1 MKRLKKQFV
10 LAACIRTD
18 GSNSKR
24 LRNWRNRSFTCI
36 YDFEDIPDSHLWK
49 PCLRRVGKE
58 AGTFV
63 QNLGIRLMIDDMQDF
78 DRLVADNLSL
88 KVGTMILAIP
98 QQQIASTMIDHA
110 RRMAER
116 VFVEVYTEDMVT
128 QSLPFKPDGFVIR
141 GNEAGGIC
149 SNMSNPAML
158 RRIRKK
164 TSLPIWIYG
173 GIGLQ
178 SALAYAI
185 GGADGVILS
194 DCLLLIDELAHD
206 LTEQDRRALNT
217 GIRTQ
222 AVDIGNGLHLRIGES
237 YPELINR
244 MKALCAAHDRAQF
257 ERRNRTDTR
266 LSDVLDVMKQY
277 RTTAS
282 CFMGEEAAWA
292 AEFGRRYATIPD
304 VMQALKRVMR
314 DQHDVL
320 SRNYPLAR
328 GNALSKELKTEF
340 PIMQGPMTHVSDSP
354 DFLAHVA
361 ENGAVPFAALALSKG
376 EKLEALMRET
386 RAKVDGKPWGVGL
399 LGFAPKTLQEEQ
411 TALIQKYR
419 PDIAIV
425 AGGRPAHYQTLK
437 RIGTLPF
444 LHIPVPSMIP
454 TFFNE
459 GVRHFIFEGRG
470 CGGHIGPIN
479 SFSLWQSALIAFQQ
493 LAAAGEDL
501 SDVRIAFAGGIYDAP
516 SAAMTSAF
524 CVPLLE
530 QGVQFGFIVGTAYLF
545 TREIRESAAITPAFQ
560 QVALESDQT
569 AILETRAG
577 HAIRCAPTALTS
589 ACYREKADL
598 LGQGMAPAEVH
609 QRLEKIYIGRLRLAA
624 KGVKRA
630 GVSNGDEAL
639 VTVNETDQ
647 MKEGLFMI
655 GEAAALLD
663 HVMGMADLHRSLC
676 SDAVQAL
683 RDSHARFSFGKTF
696 AKPTVEARPTDI
708 AVIGMS
714 ILAPGSNN
722 LDKFWHNI
730 LAQLCCIGEVP
741 EERWQPSVNFHPD
754 PDNPDTT
761 YSTKG
766 GFLADIPINCMEYGI
781 PPGSVPHIDPTQLLA
796 LEAVKQALI
805 DAGYGK
811 KEFDRTRT
819 SVFFGFAGG
828 GDLLLAYTVRA
839 ALKEYLHRAADIPD
853 AIRERVVRSLNEVLP
868 EWTEDSFPGIL
879 GNVITGRV
887 ANRFNLNGLNFTVD
901 AACAS
906 SMAALQVACQEL
918 AYGGTQTAIVGGVD
932 ASQHMLGY
940 LCFSKSKALSRSG
953 QSKPFSPEADGI
965 VLGEG
970 IGIVVLK
977 RLADAIDDADRI
989 YAVIKGIGG
998 ASDGKGSGMTVPL
1011 SRGQELAIDR
1021 ACEVAGFTTDTVELF
1036 EAHGTGTPLGDRVEL
1051 ETIHNV
1057 RQNHG
1062 ANQPCAIGS
1071 IKAAI
1076 GHTKGAA
1083 GVIGVIKAA
1092 LALHHKVLPAQ
1103 VNADTIH
1110 PAVSGPQTQL
1120 YLNTKT
1126 RPWFCKTA
1134 QHPRRAGVSAFG
1146 FGGTNFH
1153 TVLEA
1158 YDAGAMDPA
1167 ELPRCLWPAELF
1179 LFGAPN
1185 IPSLINRINAAID
1198 FMDQMDKPDA
1208 SLTGFAYRH
1217 YLSHVPSAA
1226 MPARFAVKAHSLEEL
1241 RKKLHQSK
1249 QLMANGALQPGTQ
1262 DAKNALRMADGIW
1275 GSLVEAPVGPLTAL
1289 FPGQGSQKLHMLREL
1304 AVVFPMV
1311 RECLE
1316 HANAVLADDFF
1327 SIDHGVLTDYMYPP
1341 NHENA
1346 EEKKQAQ
1353 SALTQTQIA
1362 QPALAAV
1369 EMALVY
1375 LLAQFNVQ
1383 TAMAAGHSFGELT
1396 ALWSAGVMTDRQLL
1410 TLAGKR
1416 GRCMAAA
1423 SKVSTGMVAVHIDR
1437 NAMSE
1442 FVDTVP
1448 ELTIANHNTPEQV
1461 VVSGSM
1467 DALERLKVH
1476 CRQQQW
1482 RYTRLPVS
1490 QGFHSPHMAHAAAQW
1505 QHDLSSHQFHPPHF
1519 PVYANMTAKPYGR
1532 SVADIAG
1539 ILEHHLQNGVA
1550 FVEQIEAMYAD
1561 GARTFLEIGPG
1572 STLIN
1577 FISAI
1582 LTDKP
1587 HHAIAVQ
1594 PREEA
1599 SGIDMLL
1606 DCLAA
1611 LHACGY
1617 PVDLRPAYA
1626 CRKIKTEEKTNQR
1639 PSATLFLVN
1648 GGRAKPSVEL
1658 KARKTKK
1665 ANPSDWESLSQF
1677 SSSPFRTASNPHTE
1691 SEPSLVA
1698 TALQSGHTRGTADS
1712 GHPPPSTRQG
1722 SAAGDK
1728 AYAPTAAQSP
1738 INHQER
1744 VQQLKHF
1751 QKSISQFLETQER
1764 FQRKRLEMMERMWNV
1779 NQQLVQNLLGSA
1791 HATTMSA
1798 STDMGSEK
1806 ETGRDTLND
1815 RAFPDAAE
1823 APADRALSNSENFAS
1838 PTSSALPKID
1848 TGRDDSFRPSD
1859 KSVQNTSV
1867 DYRSLL
1873 FEIIAERTQYPVE
1886 MLALEQDIE
1895 ADLGIDSIKRV
1906 EIITM
1911 LRETH
1916 PSLSD
1921 IADETYYEAMAQL
1934 KTLGDVVAWIDRT
1947 FGPSHIESHTKA
1959 EGRQAV
1965 SQTPLSTDAS
1975 SEPDY
1980 RSLLFDV
1987 ISERT
1992 QYPVEMLALEQD
2004 IEADLGIDSI
2014 KRVEIITMLR
2024 ETHPSLSD
2032 IADEAYYEEMAQ
2044 LRTLGEVVEW
2054 IDDTFGMPGAHDRI
2068 PSELPTEKTAG
2079 DRKAI
2084 PPVGKVNGGQRLMD
2098 IISEKTRYPVE
2109 LIDMD
2114 LDLEED
2120 LGMDTSQVIE
2130 IMLKCNKSPLLPS
2143 EIQPGRLG
2151 RIAQRLKTV
2160 QDLVHWMAQASAS
2173 NGGNDTSGI
2182 ADALEISTDVEPTET
2197 SLFRR
2202 YGLTLIEQPL
2212 AAGQPRS
2219 LPGALMLLD
2228 GGHAL
2233 GRQIQSDAEK
2243 QGIRCV
2249 RVMHYAN
2256 GHVENQDSI
2265 HLNARQEQD
2274 YETCYHRLKTDHGTP
2289 CGVLNL
2295 LSLGKHSHEESDQ
2308 ALMHSFLWAKTMGAD
2323 PDLRQDKRWNLFW
2336 VSVTGMGGDFGLNQ
2350 AMDFEA
2356 TQNGLHGITKCL
2368 YHEWPGLQAKT
2379 IDIHP
2384 EENTEQL
2391 SRLVLDE
2398 CFATHDTITE
2408 IGFPNQT
2415 RHALALT
2422 DLPHDLGDTQPRLN
2436 RDSVLLITGGA
2447 KGIASEAALLLAK
2460 RYQPTMILV
2469 GRTPLP
2475 ERSPD
2480 ELAAFVSRAKMGEQD
2495 PKELKSR
2502 IIKELMSSTEHVAP
2516 ALVNDR
2522 YEAIMKEYK
2531 IRQSI
2536 EKMEQ
2541 LHAKVF
2547 YHACDC
2553 TDDHDFSRLIRQ
2565 TYKTFQRI
2573 DGVVHA
2579 AGCLK
2584 DAFITQ
2590 KSTEHFK
2597 QVLDTKVKG
2606 ARILLRELDF
2616 ETLDFLLFFS
2626 SVSGRFGNRGQA
2638 DYAAANEILNKM
2650 AVKIHHQWPGKAV
2663 AVNWGPWEGDG
2674 MVSSQLKEQFMKAGV
2689 YLLPRDLGAE
2699 MFNREINAVHRV
2711 SEVVIFGAADIEN
2724 RLPIVGRQT
2733 LSADC
2738 GQPLPFVQLFK
2749 MKHQPAGNSFC
2760 WQLDLDR
2767 SAPYLNDH
2775 RIDEVPVLA
2784 AAMAMEIMAQAGLA
2798 AGPAFRFK
2806 GIQKF
2811 DLYKGIMAESDHPLT
2826 LTIKAD
2832 MHQNGSP
2839 DELIADVHLTLPNQI
2854 SRSNYTC
2861 QVLLGKAGHD
2871 PIPALMH
2878 LTHSQRFRHSVEKIY
2893 ENRLFH
2899 KGVFRALKR
2908 IESFEIA
2915 DLKNSGI
2922 KGIIEP
2928 SIPERVIGDGVGGLW
2943 LIDPV
2948 VFDCAYQL
2956 ALLWVQERYSTMALP
2971 SSIKLYRRYR
2981 SYNGGPIHCEVAIK
2995 NTQFPLLLMDFM
3007 FTDERGDLY
3016 AKATD
3021 VAALMSRGLNE
3032 RLSVRQSKLA
3042 TIHS

>member
-1 MKRLKKQFV
+1 MKRLKTQFI
-10 LAACIRTD
+10 LAACIRIN
-18 GSNSKR
+18 GSNHKR
-24 LRNWRNRSFTCI
+24 LRKWRNRSFTCI

-49 PCLRRVGKE
+49 PCLRRVGGG

-88 KVGTMILAIP
+88 KVGTIILAMA

-110 RRMAER
+110 RRIAER

-128 QSLPFKPDGFVIR
+128 QSQPFKPDGFVIR

-158 RRIRKK
+158 RKIREK

-185 GGADGVILS
+185 GGANGVILS
-194 DCLLLIDELAHD
+194 DCLLLIDELADD
-206 LTEQDRRALNT
+206 LKEQDRRALNT

-237 YPELINR
+237 YPELIKR

-266 LSDVLDVMKQY
+266 LSDVLDVMKRY

-292 AEFGRRYATIPD
+292 AEFGRRFATIPD
-304 VMQALKRVMR
+304 VMQALKRVML
-314 DQHDVL
+314 DHHDVL
-320 SRNYPLAR
+320 SRNYPLVR
-328 GNALSKELKTEF
+328 GNALAKELKTEF
-340 PIMQGPMTHVSDSP
+340 PIMQGPMTHVSDAP
-354 DFLAHVA
+354 DFLARVA
-361 ENGAVPFAALALSKG
+361 ENGAVPFAALALNKG
-376 EKLEALMRET
+376 ETLEALMRET
-386 RAKVDGKPWGVGL
+386 QTKVGGKSWGVGL
-399 LGFAPKTLQEEQ
+399 LGFAPKTLLEEQ
-411 TALIQKYR
+411 IALIEKYR

-425 AGGRPAHYQTLK
+425 AGGRPAHYQTLQ

-479 SFSLWQSALIAFQQ
+479 SFTLWQSALIAFQQ
-493 LAAAGEDL
+493 LAAEGEDL
-501 SDVRIAFAGGIYDAP
+501 SDVRIAFAGGIYDAL

-560 QVALESDQT
+560 QVALESGHT

-589 ACYREKADL
+589 AYYREKADL
-598 LGQGMAPAEVH
+598 LSQAVAPAEVH
-609 QRLEKIYIGRLRLAA
+609 ERLEKIYIGRLRLAA

-630 GVSNGDEAL
+630 KVSNGDEEL
-639 VTVNETDQ
+639 VTVNETEQ

-683 RDSHARFSFGKTF
+683 RDSHPRFFFSKTS

-714 ILAPGSNN
+714 ILAPGSDN
-722 LDKFWHNI
+722 LDRFWHNI

-805 DAGYGK
+805 DAGYDK

-819 SVFFGFAGG
+819 SVLFGFAGG

-839 ALKEYLHRAADIPD
+839 ALKEYLYRAADIPD
-853 AIRERVVRSLNEVLP
+853 AIRERVIQSLNEVLP
-868 EWTEDSFPGIL
+868 EWSEDSFPGVL
-879 GNVITGRV
+879 GNVISGRV

-918 AYGGTQTAIVGGVD
+918 AYGATQTAIVGGVD
-932 ASQHMLGY
+932 VSQHMLGY
-940 LCFSKSKALSRSG
+940 MCFSKSKALSRNG
-953 QSKPFSPEADGI
+953 RSKPFSPEADGI

-1011 SRGQELAIDR
+1011 SRGQKLAIDR
-1021 ACEVAGFTTDTVELF
+1021 ACEVAGFTTDTVDMF

-1062 ANQPCAIGS
+1062 ATQPCAIGS

-1083 GVIGVIKAA
+1083 GIIGVIKAT

-1134 QHPRRAGVSAFG
+1134 QHCRRAGVSAFG

-1153 TVLEA
+1153 TVLEE
-1158 YDAGAMDPA
+1158 YDAGAIDPA

-1179 LFGAPN
+1179 LIGAPN
-1185 IPSLINRINAAID
+1185 IPSLINHINAAID
-1198 FMDQMDKPDA
+1198 FMDQMDNTDA

-1217 YLSHVPSAA
+1217 YLRHMPSAA
-1226 MPARFAVKAHSLEEL
+1226 MPVRFAVKAHSLEEL
-1241 RKKLHQSK
+1241 RKKLDQSK

-1275 GSLVEAPVGPLTAL
+1275 GSLVEEPVGPLTAL
-1289 FPGQGSQKLHMLREL
+1289 FPGQGSQLHMLREL
-1304 AVVFPMV
+1304 AVAFPMV
-1311 RECLE
+1311 RQCLE
-1316 HANAVLADDFF
+1316 HANAVLADEFF
-1327 SIDHGVLTDYMYPP
+1327 SIDHGVLTDYIYPP

-1383 TAMAAGHSFGELT
+1383 TAMAAGHSCGELT

-1410 TLAGKR
+1410 TLASRR

-1423 SKVSTGMVAVHIDR
+1423 SKISTGMVAVHIDR
-1437 NAMSE
+1437 NALSE

-1476 CRQQQW
+1476 CRQQKW
-1482 RYTRLPVS
+1482 GYTRLPVS

-1505 QHDLSSHQFHPPHF
+1505 HHDLSSQQFYPPHF

-1539 ILEHHLQNGVA
+1539 ILKHHLQNGVA
-1550 FVEQIEAMYAD
+1550 FVEQIEAMHAD

-1594 PREEA
+1594 PREDA

-1626 CRKIKTEEKTNQR
+1626 CRKIKTEEKTNRR

-1648 GGRAKPSVEL
+1648 GGRAKPTVKL
-1658 KARKTKK
+1658 KARKKKK
-1665 ANPSDWESLSQF
+1665 ANPSDWESISQF
-1677 SSSPFRTASNPHTE
+1677 SSSPSRTASNPHTAT
-1691 SEPSLVA
+1691 EPSLVT
-1698 TALQSGHTRGTADS
+1698 TALQSGPARGKADS
-1712 GHPPPSTRQG
+1712 GHPTPSTCQR

-1728 AYAPTAAQSP
+1728 AYAPAAAQSL

-1751 QKSISQFLETQER
+1751 QKSMSQFLETQER
-1764 FQRKRLEMMERMWNV
+1764 FQRKRLEMMEKMWNV
-1779 NQQLVQNLLGSA
+1779 NQQLVQNWLESA
-1791 HATTMSA
+1791 HSITMSA

-1806 ETGRDTLND
+1806 ETGSDTLND
-1815 RAFPDAAE
+1815 RAFSDAAE
-1823 APADRALSNSENFAS
+1823 APAGRALSNSENLAS
-1838 PTSSALPKID
+1838 QTPAALPKID
-1848 TGRDDSFRPSD
+1848 TGRDDSFRPSEN
-1859 KSVQNTSV
+1859 SVQTTSV
-1867 DYRSLL
+1867 
-1873 FEIIAERTQYPVE
+1873 
-1886 MLALEQDIE
+1886 
-1895 ADLGIDSIKRV
+1895 
-1906 EIITM
+1906 
-1911 LRETH
+1911 
-1916 PSLSD
+1916 
-1921 IADETYYEAMAQL
+1921 
-1934 KTLGDVVAWIDRT
+1934 
-1947 FGPSHIESHTKA
+1947 
-1959 EGRQAV
+1959 
-1965 SQTPLSTDAS
+1965 
-1975 SEPDY
+1975 DY

-2014 KRVEIITMLR
+2014 KRVEIISMLR

-2032 IADEAYYEEMAQ
+2032 IADEKYYEEMAQ
-2044 LRTLGEVVEW
+2044 LRTLGDVVVW
-2054 IDDTFGMPGAHDRI
+2054 IEDTFGMPGAHERK
-2068 PSELPTEKTAG
+2068 PSELPAEKTAR

-2084 PPVGKVNGGQRLMD
+2084 LPVGKVNE
-2098 IISEKTRYPVE
+2098 SK
-2109 LIDMD
+2109 
-2114 LDLEED
+2114 
-2120 LGMDTSQVIE
+2120 
-2130 IMLKCNKSPLLPS
+2130 
-2143 EIQPGRLG
+2143 
-2151 RIAQRLKTV
+2151 
-2160 QDLVHWMAQASAS
+2160 
-2173 NGGNDTSGI
+2173 GGND
-2182 ADALEISTDVEPTET
+2182 ALERGDVSEISTDVESTET
-2197 SLFRR
+2197 SVFRR
-2202 YGLTLIEQPL
+2202 YGLKLIEQPL
-2212 AAGQPRS
+2212 EADQPRS

-2228 GGHAL
+2228 GGHPL

-2256 GHVENQDSI
+2256 GNVENQDSI

-2274 YETCYHRLKTDHGTP
+2274 YETCYHRLKTDYGTP

-2295 LSLGKHSHEESDQ
+2295 LSLGKPSHEECYQ
-2308 ALMHSFLWAKTMGAD
+2308 ALIHSFLWAKTMGAD

-2336 VSVTGMGGDFGLNQ
+2336 ASVTGMGGDFGLNQ

-2391 SRLVLDE
+2391 SRFVLDE

-2415 RHALALT
+2415 RHTLALT

-2436 RDSVLLITGGA
+2436 SDSVLLITGGA
-2447 KGIASEAALLLAK
+2447 KGIASEAAVLLAK
-2460 RYQPTMILV
+2460 LYHPTMILV

-2480 ELAAFVSRAKMGEQD
+2480 ELEAFISRAKMGEHD

-2531 IRQSI
+2531 IRQNI

-2553 TDDHDFSRLIRQ
+2553 TDEHDFSRLIRQ
-2565 TYKTFQRI
+2565 TYKRFQQI
-2573 DGVVHA
+2573 DGVIHA

-2590 KSTEHFK
+2590 KTTEHFK
-2597 QVLDTKVKG
+2597 QVMDTKAKG

-2616 ETLDFLLFFS
+2616 ETLDFLMFFS

-2689 YLLPRDLGAE
+2689 YLLPRDLGAK

-2711 SEVVIFGAADIEN
+2711 SEVVIFGAADIED

-2733 LSADC
+2733 LSADG

-2749 MKHQPAGNSFC
+2749 MKNQPAGNSFC
-2760 WQLDLDR
+2760 WQLDLDQ

-2775 RIDEVPVLA
+2775 RIDKVPVLA

-2798 AGPAFRFK
+2798 AGPAYRFK
-2806 GIQKF
+2806 GIKKF

-2839 DELIADVHLTLPNQI
+2839 ADLIADVHLTLPNQI
-2854 SRSNYTC
+2854 NRSNYTC
-2861 QVLLGKAGHD
+2861 QVLLGKTGND
-2871 PIPALMH
+2871 PVPALMH
-2878 LTHSQRFRHSVEKIY
+2878 FRHSQRFRHSVEKIY

-2899 KGVFRALKR
+2899 KGVFRALKS
-2908 IESFEIA
+2908 IESFEIS

-2928 SIPERVIGDGVGGLW
+2928 STPERVIGDGIGGLW

-2971 SSIKLYRRYR
+2971 SSIKRYRRYR
-2981 SYNGGPIHCEVAIK
+2981 SYNGGPIHCEVAMK
-2995 NTQFPLLLMDFM
+2995 NTQFPRLLMDFI

-3021 VAALMSRGLNE
+3021 VAALISRGLNK
-3032 RLSVRQSKLA
+3032 RLSARQSKLA